1 MFYRWGHERQRRKKK
16 VDTSYA
22 TISTTS
28 CERLVQGCKFATQS
42 SVRGFLN
49 RRFKWRFWL
58 LLPPRAKVTRP
69 GARNTLQK
77 RADVGIRPYEKVR
90 WNSVGAD
97 DSVDPIDGGT
107 VIVRADRVVRPYN
120 GLTIP
125 CRMPDG
131 NSPLQ
136 INALLQLSLSER
148 RLSYGTTHRYR
159 THGGGHQSIRLL

>member
-1 MFYRWGHERQRRKKK
+1 MAFLGSDPSAAGGGYSEVSEWQRSKFQAFAVRQRRNFGH
-16 VDTSYA
+16 
-22 TISTTS
+22 
-28 CERLVQGCKFATQS
+28 R
-42 SVRGFLN
+42 N
-49 RRFKWRFWL
+49 RT

-77 RADVGIRPYEKVR
+77 RADVGIRPYEKAR

-97 DSVDPIDGGT
+97 DSVGPIDGGT